1 MKKKTVLILTILLL
15 AIFLLVKFFFAPNRQ
30 KEIPLGVISTLPTN
44 NAVFVNQKAEII
56 ITLNRS
62 ITLEEGVDLKVQI
75 SPAEKVQTVYQENK
89 IRISPETS
97 FRLNTDYK
105 IEILFKEKL
114 ISTLNF
120 WTNPFTQE
128 QIEEEGAKQ
137 TAGDLAFSEAYKEF
151 LQKNPWYIRIPIEN
165 TSYRIIYDFEKQS
178 FRIRLKIPPINK
190 EQEKILIERA
200 LSDLKKIGVREPINY
215 YVLQP

>member
-1 MKKKTVLILTILLL
+1 MKKKTIIIFTILLL
-15 AIFLLVKFFFAPNRQ
+15 AIFLLVKFFFAPSKQ
-30 KEIPLGVISTLPTN
+30 KEIPLGVISALPNN
-44 NAVFVNQKAEII
+44 NAVFVNQRAEII

-62 ITLEEGVDLKVQI
+62 IRLEEGGDLKVQI
-75 SPAEKVQTVYQENK
+75 SPAEKIQTVYQENK

-97 FRLNTDYK
+97 FQLNTDYK

-114 ISTLNF
+114 IYTLNF

-128 QIEEEGAKQ
+128 QIEEEGVKQ
-137 TAGDLAFSEAYKEF
+137 TAGDIAFSEAYKEF

-200 LSDLKKIGVREPINY
+200 LNNLKKIGVKEPIDY

>member
-1 MKKKTVLILTILLL
+1 MKKKTIIIFTILLL
-15 AIFLLVKFFFAPNRQ
+15 AIFLLIKLFFAPGKQ
-30 KEIPLGVISTLPTN
+30 KEASLEVISTLPDN

-56 ITLNRS
+56 ITLNRN
-62 ITLEEGVDLKVQI
+62 ITLEEGDDLKVQI
-75 SPAEKVQTVYQENK
+75 SPAEKIQTVYQEDK

-97 FRLNTDYK
+97 FQLNTDYK
-105 IEILFKEKL
+105 IEILFKEKP
-114 ISTLNF
+114 IYTLNF
-120 WTNPFTQE
+120 WTNPFTQK

-151 LQKNPWYIRIPIEN
+151 LQKNPWYLRIPIEN

-178 FRIRLKIPPINK
+178 FRIRLKVPPVNK

-200 LSDLKKIGVREPINY
+200 LSVLKKIGVKEPINY

>member
-15 AIFLLVKFFFAPNRQ
+15 AIFLLVKFFFAPSQQ
-30 KEIPLGVISTLPTN
+30 KETPLRVVSTLPNN

-56 ITLNRS
+56 ITLNRN
-62 ITLEEGVDLKVQI
+62 ITLEEGGHLKVQI
-75 SPAEKVQTVYQENK
+75 SPAKKIQTVYQENK

-97 FRLNTDYK
+97 FQLNTDYR

-114 ISTLNF
+114 IYTLNF

-137 TAGDLAFSEAYKEF
+137 TAGDLAFGEAYKEF
-151 LQKNPWYIRIPIEN
+151 LQKNPWYVRIPIEN

-190 EQEKILIERA
+190 EQEKTLIERA
-200 LSDLKKIGVREPINY
+200 LSDLKKIGVKEPINY